1 MTAINNIYY
10 RLTLLSMNTTI
21 MKQFLSLALM
31 MMLAAVMFPTDAQ
44 IVTNSTAGYIADSIR
59 EELDNRPYFSLY
71 KDTYFVGGTVLG
83 GKPTEYNSDVKF
95 QISFQQR
102 LTKSVLPGNTFLYLF
117 YSQKAMWNVLEESLP
132 FHDLNFN
139 PGIGLS
145 RYIILKNHLVG
156 KVTMMVEHESNGRD
170 GTASR
175 SWNKISWAGEAYI
188 SPLLMAHAKFWI
200 PIVDGKYNR
209 DILKYMGISQAG
221 FQAKSLDD
229 KWVLDATLVKRQG
242 WNLNF
247 NTIIQLGYRINHNSN
262 QFIMLQYY
270 NGYGESMLDY
280 NQFHSRIRFGLL
292 IRPHFFSDF

>member
-1 MTAINNIYY
+1 MNIKRFLLIAIAV
-10 RLTLLSMNTTI
+10 
-21 MKQFLSLALM
+21 LAGLY
-31 MMLAAVMFPTDAQ
+31 VPVYGQ
-44 IVTNSTAGYIADSIR
+44 IVNAEKSSKQIADSIR
-59 EELDNRPYFSLY
+59 EEMDSRPYFSLF
-71 KDTYFVGGTVLG
+71 KDIYFVGGTVLG

-102 LTKSVLPGNTFLYLF
+102 LTKSVLPWNTYLYLF
-117 YSQKAMWNVLEESLP
+117 YTQKAMWNVFERSLP

-145 RYIILKNHLVG
+145 RYIILKNQLVG
-156 KVTMMVEHESNGRD
+156 KVTMMIEHESNGRD

-188 SPLLMAHAKFWI
+188 SPILMAHAKFWI
-200 PIVDGKYNR
+200 PIIDGQYNK
-209 DILKYMGISQAG
+209 DILKYMGVSQAG
-221 FQAKSLDD
+221 FQAKSTDD
-229 KWVLDATLVKRQG
+229 KWVLDMTLVKRQG

-247 NTIIQLGYRINHNSN
+247 NTIHNSN

-280 NQFHSRIRFGLL
+280 NQYHSRIRFGLL
-292 IRPHFFSDF
+292 IRPRFFSDF

>member
-1 MTAINNIYY
+1 MKNI
-10 RLTLLSMNTTI
+10 LGFLLLLFVLVGVNTPV
-21 MKQFLSLALM
+21 S
-31 MMLAAVMFPTDAQ
+31 AQ
-44 IVTNSTAGYIADSIR
+44 IVTNSKEGLIADSIR
-59 EELDNRPYFSLY
+59 EELDKRPYFSLY

-83 GKPTEYNSDVKF
+83 GTPNEYNSDVKF

-102 LTKSVLPGNTFLYLF
+102 LTKSVLPWNSYLYLF
-117 YSQKAMWNVLEESLP
+117 YTQKAMWNVFEQSLP

-139 PGIGLS
+139 PGIGIS
-145 RYIILKNHLVG
+145 RFIIMKGHLIG
-156 KVTMMVEHESNGRD
+156 KATMMVEHESNGRD

-175 SWNKISWAGEAYI
+175 SWNKISLAGEAYI
-188 SPLLMAHAKFWI
+188 SPFLMAHAKFWI
-200 PIVDGKYNR
+200 PIIDGQYNR
-209 DILKYMGISQAG
+209 DILKYMGVSQAG

-229 KWVLDATLVKRQG
+229 KWVLDMTLVKRQG

-280 NQFHSRIRFGLL
+280 NQYHSRIRVGLL
-292 IRPHFFSDF
+292 IRPRFFSDF